1 MVGAASQ
8 PMNILVSG
16 SNGLLGSTF
25 RREFDK
31 NPELKVTALDSSNL
45 DITNYKQLL
54 KTFDFYK
61 PDTFINC
68 AAYTDVDG
76 AESNQLM
83 ATEINTT
90 ALQFIG
96 EIADKFESQVIHFST
111 DYIFDGETDTSYM
124 EESPP
129 NPLNFYGESKW
140 QGERKLDEVLGSR
153 ATIIRTAW
161 LYGENRKSFI
171 DQIIDKIIE
180 ESDEILVVHD
190 QIGQLTHTQLVV
202 DAVKAMLEKGIT
214 NYGGVWNLTSQ
225 GQGSWMEIANIAN
238 EYLNGK
244 SKILGIT
251 SESLSRLAKRP
262 KFSGLNALKFESQFY
277 KLPSWEE
284 GLIRYLEARMKKKGY
299 HAL

>member
-1 MVGAASQ
+1 MK
-8 PMNILVSG
+8 ILVSG

-25 RREFDK
+25 RRGFDK
-31 NPELKVTALDSSNL
+31 NPELKVTSLDSSKL
-45 DITNYKQLL
+45 DITNYQQLL

-61 PDTFINC
+61 PDIFINC

-76 AESNQLM
+76 AEINQLM
-83 ATEINTT
+83 ATEINST

-111 DYIFDGETDTSYM
+111 DYVFDGETDTLYR

-140 QGERKLDEVLGSR
+140 QGERKLDEVLGPR
-153 ATIIRTAW
+153 ATIVRTAW

-171 DQIIDKIIE
+171 DQIVDKILD
-180 ESDEILVVHD
+180 ESDEIRVVRD
-190 QIGQLTHTQLVV
+190 QIGQLTHAQLVV
-202 DAVKAMLEKGIT
+202 DAVKAMIEKGIT
-214 NYGGVWNLTSQ
+214 SYGGVWNLTSQ

-238 EYLNGK
+238 EHLNGK
-244 SKILGIT
+244 SEIFGIT
-251 SESLSRLAKRP
+251 SESLNRLAKRP
-262 KFSGLNALKFESQFY
+262 KFSALSASKFESQFY
-277 KLPSWEE
+277 ELPSWEE
-284 GLIRYLEARMKKKGY
+284 DLIKYLESRMRGKGH